1 MKISARVF
9 VRGFVLIVLLVAGGW
24 LLKTFAAGLA
34 DEAWVDAHIRGPGM
48 GGDLVFIAIGSLLA
62 ACGFPRQVISFTA
75 GYAFGL
81 GLGFMHGLIA
91 AGIGCVLAFLV
102 ARYLARD
109 LVAHRLPAR
118 FRRIDEFLSANTFSA
133 TLAIRFLPL
142 GNNLAVNLAAG
153 LSRAAGPTFVVA
165 SVLGYVPQTFVFALL
180 GSGLN
185 VDPELRLSVGIALFV
200 VATGLGIALFR
211 KYRRAREVEEIL
223 EDPVE
228 PRA

>member
-24 LLKTFAAGLA
+24 LIKTFASELA
-34 DEAWVDAHIRGPGM
+34 DEAWVDAHIRGSGLV
-48 GGDLVFIAIGSLLA
+48 GDLTFIAIASLLA

-81 GLGFMHGLIA
+81 GMGFTHGMIA
-91 AGIGCVLAFLV
+91 AGIGCVLAFLA
-102 ARYLARD
+102 ARYVARD
-109 LVAHRLPAR
+109 LVAHRLPSR
-118 FRRIDEFLSANTFSA
+118 FKRIDEFLSGNTFSA

-153 LSRAAGPTFVVA
+153 LSRASGPTFVIA

-185 VDPELRLSVGIALFV
+185 VDPELRLSLGVVLFV
-200 VATGLGIALFR
+200 VATALGIALFR
-211 KYRRAREVEEIL
+211 KYRRAREVEQIL
-223 EDPVE
+223 ESPKE
-228 PRA
+228 G